1 MAIQEVQR
9 SVTYEQWNEAL
20 LDVLLPV
27 LPPNQH
33 RSPVLLACDEGSVIA
48 ASETFGI
55 PASEAVRKFG
65 QAVETRY
72 GLGADGS
79 IERVRRGTVQF
90 NNRPDRANIVPPFL
104 GVCAVMALAASRMT
118 GGEGMSALNYY
129 KRLWE
134 TLGTQPRR
142 RAPYEFDYAPWLFK
156 YLARW
161 LDQDLDGE
169 RGLLIQP
176 SGGPSQIGCAINQ
189 CLFRQ
194 RDKEH
199 LEEFFAH
206 RVRGDAEHLDLLR
219 LLQVSSDRHYLTHRA
234 QAVIADPQLQS
245 MARSALDKVW
255 RRWDGTVPDSYG
267 GRSWLG
273 VLHLSV
279 NRRLQLSVS
288 APDAAAELELGDETG
303 ADERIP
309 VELDALPKLAD
320 RGIRLGKPGQ
330 PGLLL
335 PAAGDTLLFEVREDT
350 GLVWVKAASESPVY
364 VLSRSS
370 EVQRVLADYLV
381 TGRGAAGLPTRWQL
395 FERVPVE
402 RLPAELGTHAAASA
416 RPPVALV
423 GGLRLGR
430 GWLVRFPPR
439 LEVGEVD
446 ESLKVLVNGD
456 AVGEVAAGGHL
467 TLDLDDGDHDVDVG
481 DGLASFVVHMFDRN
495 PARPAYGQLA
505 CSLDARG
512 ARTGA
517 SRQPR
522 EPYIC
527 GAVPSTPFDG
537 PVPLLLRGRSVSLI
551 TTSGV
556 GLRQDKPRDPRWLAT
571 VGLDPKAA
579 RWEVELDD
587 DIAWAVI
594 GRTAVM
600 LKPVVPEQLD
610 PAAANAVLGLG
621 EHPRVRSLAG
631 EDPGAVQAALHQL
644 RALAASATGV
654 AP

>member
-1 MAIQEVQR
+1 MAVQELRR

-27 LPPNQH
+27 LPPDRH
-33 RSPVLLACDEGSVIA
+33 RSPVLLACDEACVIA
-48 ASETFGI
+48 AGETLGI
-55 PASEAVRKFG
+55 PALEAVSRFG
-65 QAVETRY
+65 RVVEMRY
-72 GLGADGS
+72 GLAADGS
-79 IERVRRGTVQF
+79 VERVRRDTVRF
-90 NNRPDRANIVPPFL
+90 NSRPTRANVVPPFL
-104 GVCAVMALAASRMT
+104 GVCAVMVLAASRMT
-118 GGEGMSALNYY
+118 GGEGMSALDYY

-134 TLGTQPRR
+134 TLGAQPRR
-142 RAPYEFDYAPWLFK
+142 RPPYEFDYAPWLFK

-194 RDKEH
+194 RDKER

-219 LLQVSSDRHYLTHRA
+219 LLQVSSDRHYLTQRA

-245 MARSALDKVW
+245 MARSALDQVW
-255 RRWDGTVPDSYG
+255 LRWDGTVPDTYG

-288 APDAAAELELGDETG
+288 APAAAAELELGEAG
-303 ADERIP
+303 ADERVP

-320 RGIRLGKPGQ
+320 RGIRLGNPGQ
-330 PGLLL
+330 PGLFL
-335 PAAGDTLLFEVREDT
+335 PATGDTLLFEVREDT
-350 GLVWVKAASESPVY
+350 GLVWVRAAFEPLVY
-364 VLSRSS
+364 VVSRSS
-370 EVQRVLADYLV
+370 EVQRILAGYLV
-381 TGRGAAGLPTRWQL
+381 TGRGATGLPNRWQL

-402 RLPAELGTHAAASA
+402 RLPAELGTRAAASA
-416 RPPVALV
+416 RSPVALV

-430 GWLVRFPPR
+430 GWLAGFPPR

-446 ESLKVLVNGD
+446 ESLKVLVDGV
-456 AVGEVAAGGHL
+456 AVGDVAADGYL
-467 TLDLDDGDHDVDVG
+467 TLDLEDGDHDVDVG

-495 PARPAYGQLA
+495 PVRPAYGQLA

-512 ARTGA
+512 ARAGA

-527 GAVPSTPFDG
+527 GAVPGRPYDG
-537 PVPLLLRGRSVSLI
+537 ALPLLLRGGSVSLI
-551 TTSGV
+551 TGRRVASG
-556 GLRQDKPRDPRWLAT
+556 QAT
-571 VGLDPKAA
+571 GP
-579 RWEVELDD
+579 
-587 DIAWAVI
+587 
-594 GRTAVM
+594 
-600 LKPVVPEQLD
+600 
-610 PAAANAVLGLG
+610 
-621 EHPRVRSLAG
+621 SLAG
-631 EDPGAVQAALHQL
+631 NGW
-644 RALAASATGV
+644 S
-654 AP
+654 